1 MKPSKPTIVTTVL
14 LIVSLV
20 NLVLTNTGHS
30 PLPFSDNQIADGISM
45 GFSIVMTVIAWWR
58 NNSFTQSAL
67 KADAFMKELKS
78 K

>member
-1 MKPSKPTIVTTVL
+1 MKPTKSTIATTVL

-30 PLPFSDNQIADGISM
+30 PLPFSDKQIADGVSM
-45 GFSIVMTVIAWWR
+45 GFSIVMTIVAWWR
-58 NNSFTQSAL
+58 NNSFTQPAL

>member
-14 LIVSLV
+14 LVVSLV

-30 PLPFSDNQIADGISM
+30 PLPFSDEQIADGISM

-58 NNSFTQSAL
+58 NNSFSYAAL
-67 KADAFMKELKS
+67 QGDERMRELK
-78 K
+78 KK